1 MVSPIIGVVCFLVL
15 IATVY
20 LGLSE
25 QKKALDS
32 VYNTRFKAYQTCAEI
47 TEGILGYH
55 ADLYKLI
62 SWSSS
67 GYSAVKINSLVGSEK
82 IEMDRISL
90 EIEKAMGSAG
100 IDDREKTLY
109 STAVGQLG
117 EYAEWAKKVLEMAGS
132 DLSIASMFMG
142 TAEDKMTILRGT
154 LASLK
159 ATEKLLGSET
169 YSSAARSSD
178 LTLRNVTAIFAAAVA
193 LSVFASLILS
203 RRIMRSLDSL
213 SRRAKDI
220 SKGTG
225 DLTLEISSGTRDE
238 IGELGSSFSEFIE
251 KLEQTIARVKETSK
265 KNKEIGET
273 LSRIAVDTSSDIQQ
287 ISATVN
293 SSKDSIQRLNDEI
306 QSSVGIIEK
315 IAGHIEEMA
324 KSIESQSAAVT
335 ESSASIEEIAASI
348 GTITS
353 VVEQKKEL
361 SDRLSQTA
369 QDGFKKMEMSSDAIV
384 KVSRSADS
392 VVKMVDVINGI
403 TANLNLLA
411 MNAAIEAAHA
421 GEWGRGFAVVAQE
434 VRSLAEDTA
443 RNAKS
448 IAKTLKAT
456 VSDMQS
462 ASQLNLTA
470 KSSMA
475 DLISGIKDIVNAM
488 EETRSGMGEL
498 STGSK
503 EIVKAV
509 SSLMELM
516 TDIRERS
523 TGINEN
529 SASINA
535 NMSRVAGLSAQ
546 TSGGMQEITVAVS
559 HVSEAMTRLSE
570 IGKANEQSSAEIDR
584 ELAQFKT
591 REAKE

>member
-1 MVSPIIGVVCFLVL
+1 MISPIIGILCFLVL
-15 IATVY
+15 IATLY
-20 LGLSE
+20 LGLAE
-25 QKKALDS
+25 QKKALDN
-32 VYNTRFKAYQTCAEI
+32 VYRTRFKAYQTCAEI
-47 TEGILGYH
+47 TERVVAYH
-55 ADLYKLI
+55 SDLYKLI

-67 GYSAVKINSLVGSEK
+67 GYDPAKIAELMGDEK
-82 IEMDRISL
+82 KGMDGI
-90 EIEKAMGSAG
+90 SAG
-100 IDDREKTLY
+100 IQQAMSLAGIDEREKTLY
-109 STAVGQLG
+109 AKALGQLG
-117 EYAEWAKKVLEMAGS
+117 EYGEWSGKVLGMVGS

-142 TAEDKMTILRGT
+142 TAEDKMSMLRGT
-154 LASLK
+154 LASLE
-159 ATEKLLGSET
+159 ALEKKLGSET
-169 YSSAARSSD
+169 YESAAKSSD
-178 LTLRNVTAIFAAAVA
+178 VTLRNALAIFAAAIA
-193 LSVFASLILS
+193 LSVFASLILG
-203 RRIMRSLDSL
+203 RRIMRSLDL
-213 SRRAKDI
+213 LGRRARDI

-225 DLTLEISSGTRDE
+225 DLTLEISGGTHDE
-238 IGELGSSFSEFIE
+238 IGELGASFNEFIE
-251 KLEQTIARVKETSK
+251 KLERTIAHVKETSK
-265 KNKEIGET
+265 KNKEIGAA

-293 SSKDSIQRLNDEI
+293 SSKDSIHRLNDEI
-306 QSSVGIIEK
+306 QSSVGIMEK

-335 ESSASIEEIAASI
+335 QSSASIEEIAASI

-369 QDGFKKMEMSSDAIV
+369 QDGFKKMEMSSSAIV

-434 VRSLAEDTA
+434 VRALAEDTA

-498 STGSK
+498 SAGSK

-509 SSLMELM
+509 ASLMELM

-523 TGINEN
+523 AGINEN
-529 SASINA
+529 SVSINA
-535 NMSRVAGLSAQ
+535 NMSRVAGLSAK

-570 IGKANEQSSAEIDR
+570 IGKTNEQSSAEIDR
-584 ELAQFKT
+584 ELSQFKT